1 MSGNAKKRAPNP
13 RRDLMKSVKFMI
25 AMAVASVAATSAFAA
40 PPVKTVESA
49 KGKVLAGENGMSLY
63 TFKKD
68 KAGVSNCYDDC
79 AKAWPPLIA
88 DGNAKA
94 EGAYSVVDRK
104 DGTKQWAKDG
114 MPLYFWVKDKKMGD
128 ISGDGFKDV
137 WDVAKP

>member
-1 MSGNAKKRAPNP
+1 
-13 RRDLMKSVKFMI
+13 MKSATFMI
-25 AMAVASVAATSAFAA
+25 AMAIASAAATAAFAA

-68 KAGVSNCYDDC
+68 KMGVSNCYDDC
-79 AKAWPPLIA
+79 AKAWPPLMA
-88 DGNAKA
+88 ASGAKA
-94 EGAYSVVDRK
+94 EGAYSIVERK

-114 MPLYFWVKDKKMGD
+114 MPLYFWVKDKKAGD

>member
-1 MSGNAKKRAPNP
+1 
-13 RRDLMKSVKFMI
+13 MKSVKFMI
-25 AMAVASVAATSAFAA
+25 AMAVASAAATSAFAA

-79 AKAWPPLIA
+79 AKAWPPLMA

-94 EGAYSVVDRK
+94 EGEYSVIDRK

-114 MPLYFWVKDKKMGD
+114 MPLYYWVKDTKMGD
-128 ISGDGFKDV
+128 ISGDGFKGV